1 LPNLQAAQVGPR
13 ALLLLSGERERE
25 CEDDYKNLA
34 EPRSHEKPPRTTDVF
49 DKLKLLLES
58 S

>member
-1 LPNLQAAQVGPR
+1 
-13 ALLLLSGERERE
+13 LLLLSGERERE